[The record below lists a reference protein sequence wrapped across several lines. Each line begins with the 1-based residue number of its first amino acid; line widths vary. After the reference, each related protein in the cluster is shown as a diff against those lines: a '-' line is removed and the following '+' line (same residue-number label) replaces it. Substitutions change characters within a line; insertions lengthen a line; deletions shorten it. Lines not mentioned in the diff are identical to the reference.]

1 MAQRLDK
8 SFKKTASYKAN
19 TKKKDSLKPKPVK
32 QFNNTQEVFFGAPIY
47 FKDLENS
54 VELNKY
60 LLKHIKAWKKRDEK
74 GIIRSNSLG
83 WHSAVD
89 MHHRNEYAPLLKE
102 LFKMQEEIYQSEG
115 YHLDTEPIC
124 DNMWANVNYKYSHNK
139 NHVHPGAQW
148 SGVYYIKCPPNC
160 GHLWFTDP
168 CGEKHMDLPVMQDKL
183 KKPRHYWR
191 EVHYEPIEGRLIMF
205 PGWLTHEVAQN
216 MCDLKG
222 ENGWRVS
229 VSFNFKQR
237 WKKGKWTPPKG
248 GHDSKGDID
257 KNSLK

>member
-1 MAQRLDK
+1 MP
-8 SFKKTASYKAN
+8 
-19 TKKKDSLKPKPVK
+19 KKKK
-32 QFNNTQEVFFGAPIY
+32 QEIKKVLQMQRELFYATPIF

-54 VELNKY
+54 KELNKH

-74 GIIRSNSLG
+74 GIFRSNSLG

-89 MHHRNEYAPLLKE
+89 MHHRKEYNGLVKE

-115 YHLDTEPIC
+115 YHPDTEPVC

-148 SGVYYIKCPPNC
+148 SGVYYIKAPEKC
-160 GHLWFTDP
+160 GHIWFTDP
-168 CGEKHMDLPVMQDKL
+168 CGQRHIDMPIMADK
-183 KKPRHYWR
+183 KDKPIHYWR
-191 EVHYEPIEGRLIMF
+191 EVHYQPIEGRLIMF

-237 WKKGKWTPPKG
+237 WKQGKFRPEPG
-248 GHDSKGDID
+248 GHNSGGNITKD
-257 KNSLK
+257 SLK

>member
-1 MAQRLDK
+1 MARPSSK
-8 SFKKTASYKAN
+8 SK
-19 TKKKDSLKPKPVK
+19 KPKTPPKVHK
-32 QFNNTQEVFFGAPIY
+32 ATQELFFSTPIY

-54 VELNKY
+54 KELNKH

-89 MHHRNEYAPLLKE
+89 MHHRKEYQPLKDE
-102 LFKMQEEIYQSEG
+102 LFKMQREIYESEG
-115 YHLDTEPIC
+115 YNPNTVPVC

-148 SGVYYIKCPPNC
+148 SGVYYIQTPKNS
-160 GHLWFTDP
+160 GHIWFTDP
-168 CGEKHMDLPVMQDKL
+168 AGQKHLDLPIMKRDKDFI
-183 KKPRHYWR
+183 KPRHYWR

-216 MCDLKG
+216 MSDLKG
-222 ENGWRVS
+222 EAGWRVS

-237 WKKGKWTPPKG
+237 WKPNQYKPLPG
-248 GHDSKGDID
+248 GHDAGGDVWE
-257 KNSLK
+257 